1 MLIFFVSCFGLL
13 PIFVFFSVFHE
24 LLFFLNFYLDFL
36 FFLVTVFSPVWNT
49 EPRQK
54 LVVGQVMSLIC
65 WRVDSHRGL
74 VQALEGAE
82 EVAFLF
88 TIVVLVQKLHKG

>member
-1 MLIFFVSCFGLL
+1 M
-13 PIFVFFSVFHE
+13 FFSDFHE

-36 FFLVTVFSPVWNT
+36 FFLVTVFSLMWNT
-49 EPRQK
+49 ESCHK
-54 LVVGQVMSLIC
+54 FIFGWVTSLIC

-74 VQALEGAE
+74 VPALEGAE
-82 EVAFLF
+82 KVIIFHF